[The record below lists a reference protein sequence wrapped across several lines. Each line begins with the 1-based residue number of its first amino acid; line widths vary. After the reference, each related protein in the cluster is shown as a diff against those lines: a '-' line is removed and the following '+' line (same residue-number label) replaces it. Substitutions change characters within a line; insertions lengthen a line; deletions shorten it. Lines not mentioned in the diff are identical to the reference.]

1 MAEQWAC
8 ARCSTENPSWA
19 ITCSNCGM
27 LRPDLSVAPPPSQ
40 APADAQPAAPVTAT
54 TTVAPVPDATPAAQ
68 PATSPASA
76 NTPMRSP
83 SPAASGVAAAVGS
96 GVPAANA
103 TLATTTPRPAPAPT
117 ARRLPIRLI
126 LIGAFLLVPIV
137 AGAISNA
144 SRSGSGEIN
153 KSGDLNASDLRA
165 GDCFDLKDKNANQ
178 IGDVHAVPCTSEHQ
192 YETFFTG
199 SMPAGTFPTESAMDD
214 WISGNCEP
222 AYETYVG
229 TAYQDSHL
237 EVYILTPSSDAWNNG
252 DRSVQCSV
260 YDPNHERLTQS
271 LKDAAR

>member
-27 LRPDLSVAPPPSQ
+27 LRADLSVASPPSQ
-40 APADAQPAAPVTAT
+40 PPADEPPMAPPAPT
-54 TTVAPVPDATPAAQ
+54 TTVASIPDGTPAAPPAATPAMPNQ
-68 PATSPASA
+68 S
-76 NTPMRSP
+76 MW
-83 SPAASGVAAAVGS
+83 SPAAPGAGGPAPAAS

-103 TLATTTPRPAPAPT
+103 ALATAIPQPAPART
-117 ARRLPIRLI
+117 ARRIPVRLL
-126 LIGAFLLVPIV
+126 LIGAFILVPIV

-165 GDCFDLKDKNANQ
+165 GDCFDLKDQGAKE

-199 SMPAGTFPTESAMDD
+199 SMPAGTFPTQAAMDA

-222 AYETYVG
+222 AYKTYIG

-260 YDPNHERLTQS
+260 YDPKQERLTQS
-271 LKDAAR
+271 LKGAAR

>member
-27 LRPDLSVAPPPSQ
+27 LRPDLSVAPPPIEPRPDDPQ
-40 APADAQPAAPVTAT
+40 LAPPAT
-54 TTVAPVPDATPAAQ
+54 TTTSGSVPDAA
-68 PATSPASA
+68 PATP
-76 NTPMRSP
+76 P
-83 SPAASGVAAAVGS
+83 AAAVDSSPDAPMWSPSTAGS
-96 GVPAANA
+96 GVPPANA
-103 TLATTTPRPAPAPT
+103 TLATTVPRPAT
-117 ARRLPIRLI
+117 ASIGRRTPIRLI
-126 LIGAFLLVPIV
+126 LVGAFLLVPIV

-165 GDCFDLKDKNANQ
+165 GDCFNLKDESAKE
-178 IGDVHAVPCTSEHQ
+178 IGDVHAVPCTTEHK

-199 SMPAGTFPTESAMDD
+199 SMPAGTFPADAAMDD
-214 WISGNCEP
+214 WISGHCEP
-222 AYETYVG
+222 AYETYIG
-229 TAYQDSHL
+229 TSYQDSHL
-237 EVYILTPSSDAWNNG
+237 EVYILTPSADAWNNG

-260 YDPNHERLTQS
+260 YDPNDERLTQS